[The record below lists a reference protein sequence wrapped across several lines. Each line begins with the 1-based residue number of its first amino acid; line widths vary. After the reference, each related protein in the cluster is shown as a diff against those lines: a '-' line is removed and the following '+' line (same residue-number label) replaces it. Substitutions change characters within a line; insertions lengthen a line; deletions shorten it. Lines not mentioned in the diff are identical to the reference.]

1 LVFAEK
7 GAGMLTTGK
16 ASKQTESKINTN
28 RKTAIIAGTLFIVAT
43 TASLLGNGL
52 TGAMLA
58 SPDYLSIVSS
68 NGNRVIAG
76 ALLSFL
82 AAAASSG
89 IALSLYP
96 VLKKH
101 SEGLAIGAVGF
112 RLIEGVF
119 YMVGALCLLAL
130 LPVSHQFVSAGTQ
143 DASTLQTIGHLLL
156 AVNDLA
162 GFVLGVFAFCLGGT
176 MYYFVFYQSRL
187 IPRWLSLW
195 GIVALVL
202 LLVAAFLTLFDG
214 EPYSVSGNL
223 IFLALPIFLQE
234 MVLAVWLI
242 IKGFNT
248 SAPTSESVKPVRT
261 FA

>member
-1 LVFAEK
+1 
-7 GAGMLTTGK
+7 M
-16 ASKQTESKINTN
+16 NTN
-28 RKTAIIAGTLFIVAT
+28 RKTAIIAGMLFIVAT
-43 TASLLGNGL
+43 TASLVGNGL
-52 TGAMLA
+52 TGSMLA
-58 SPDYLSIVSS
+58 TPDYLSTVSS

-89 IALSLYP
+89 IAISLYP

-130 LPVSHQFVSAGTQ
+130 LPVSHQLISAGGQ
-143 DASTLQTIGHLLL
+143 DTSTLQTLGHLLL

-162 GFVLGVFAFCLGGT
+162 GFVFGVLAFCLGAL
-176 MYYFVFYQSRL
+176 MYYVVFYQSRL
-187 IPRWLSLW
+187 IPRWLSVW

-202 LLVAAFLTLFDG
+202 MFAAPFLTLFDG

-223 IFLALPIFLQE
+223 IFLALPIFVQE

-242 IKGFNT
+242 VKGFN
-248 SAPTSESVKPVRT
+248 SPAPTSESVKAVRS

>member
-1 LVFAEK
+1 
-7 GAGMLTTGK
+7 MK
-16 ASKQTESKINTN
+16 ANLNSS
-28 RKTAIIAGTLFIVAT
+28 RKTARIVGVLFIIATL
-43 TASLLGNGL
+43 ASLLG
-52 TGAMLA
+52 AA
-58 SPDYLSIVSS
+58 FSSPILDAQDYLSSVSS
-68 NGNRVIAG
+68 NGSRIIVA

-82 AAAASSG
+82 AAATSSG
-89 IALSLYP
+89 IAIALYP

-130 LPVSHQFVSAGTQ
+130 LPVSHQFVSASTQ
-143 DASTLQTIGHLLL
+143 DASTLQSIAHLLL

-162 GFVLGVFAFCLGGT
+162 GFVFGVFAFCVGGM
-176 MYYFVFYQSRL
+176 MYYLVFYQTRL
-187 IPRWLSLW
+187 VPRWLSLW
-195 GIVALVL
+195 GIVALL
-202 LLVAAFLTLFDG
+202 LMLAAPFLTLLDG

-223 IFLALPIFLQE
+223 FFLAFPIFLQE

-242 IKGFNT
+242 VKGFN
-248 SAPTSESVKPVRT
+248 SSVITSEPVKPVRT